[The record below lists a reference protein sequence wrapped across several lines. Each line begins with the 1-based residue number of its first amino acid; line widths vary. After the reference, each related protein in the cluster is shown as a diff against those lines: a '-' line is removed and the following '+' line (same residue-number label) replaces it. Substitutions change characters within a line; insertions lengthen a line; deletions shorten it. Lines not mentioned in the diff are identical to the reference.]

1 MTDRP
6 IRRAFSLSGTQPSLA
21 AMPWWCSPAGL
32 AFGFLLPV
40 MGVIYLGGESGA
52 SGLTIRG
59 VRYLNEHFLLL
70 GALLIISLALPAW
83 LGAQIQLS
91 RTRQEPNYADWDV
104 AVQFVAGIAVFAYL
118 IWFKDIFFSPATLFG
133 VLTGSVKLSRSEI
146 GLTPGLTSLANM
158 APAFYSIYA
167 YRLLKNASCR
177 VPRALHIWFGVLLS
191 LTLFRVYVWSER
203 LALIELLIPF
213 GLAMGWW
220 VANRRS
226 ARFWSIVRV
235 FGPFA
240 ALPFIILFFG
250 ASEYFRSWT
259 SDTYRGK
266 MDFWDFVIGR
276 LASYYY
282 TALNNGAGMV
292 VILPN
297 ATFEFEFLLEWLHKA
312 PFGLG
317 KPFSEYVG
325 WQESRF
331 FWYLHSY
338 QDPEFNSPSA
348 IYAVLNDMGLYGG
361 IGYFMLEGLIAGL
374 AFRAYRRGGL
384 AGVLIFPLFFI
395 SLAEIYRYTYLGQ
408 PRAFTWVLAMILV
421 AVLVVMVSTV
431 RKARAAGRVTSSQR
445 GWAPTVLTAPS
456 GLGD

>member
-240 ALPFIILFFG
+240 ALPFIILFFLVG
-250 ASEYFRSWT
+250 IPHPVVWGVVMAIFSMLPVVGSNTVIVPFAVFLLITGHWGKALVLLTAGTGLLTIST
-259 SDTYRGK
+259 SILKPKIVGDRAGLHPA
-266 MDFWDFVIGR
+266 VIVLSTIGGVAW
-276 LASYYY
+276 L
-282 TALNNGAGMV
+282 GMV
-292 VILPN
+292 
-297 ATFEFEFLLEWLHKA
+297 
-312 PFGLG
+312 G
-317 KPFSEYVG
+317 
-325 WQESRF
+325 F
-331 FWYLHSY
+331 F
-338 QDPEFNSPSA
+338 
-348 IYAVLNDMGLYGG
+348 
-361 IGYFMLEGLIAGL
+361 IGPLIA
-374 AFRAYRRGGL
+374 A
-384 AGVLIFPLFFI
+384 LFI
-395 SLAEIYRYTYLGQ
+395 MVWTQYSERY
-408 PRAFTWVLAMILV
+408 
-421 AVLVVMVSTV
+421 
-431 RKARAAGRVTSSQR
+431 KARISHMRNDR
-445 GWAPTVLTAPS
+445 P
-456 GLGD
+456 